1 MSDIQPLKTI
11 TYKKVDKL
19 EIPLDLYL
27 PENADKAPVLL
38 WFHGGG
44 LL

>member
-1 MSDIQPLKTI
+1 MADIKPTKTI
-11 TYKKVDKL
+11 TYKKVGNL

-27 PENADKAPVLL
+27 PEKGESVPLLL